1 MFDMQ
6 RYKIP
11 IYAGGEI
18 EYDNTYK
25 TISVYVLE
33 NLFCFLPLEVT
44 IEN

>member
-1 MFDMQ
+1 MFEKQ
-6 RYKIP
+6 RYKFS

-18 EYDNTYK
+18 GYDNTYK